1 MPDRLDHLQKQS
13 EGWRR
18 RWFNFILRYISFSP
32 QVVTNIRLLLA
43 LIFPFLITSQPLLAW
58 ICISL
63 SIILDAF
70 DGVVARYQK
79 RDTDRGKFIDVL
91 ADQIT
96 FVLLCLGLIR
106 LLPDLSLVLA
116 ISACSIP
123 LVYLITM
130 VRKNEQR
137 PSDWLIKPQARL
149 VGYKI
154 LFLVLIIALLGGWV
168 SYKISLSGLWLL
180 NTIVIFH
187 FFVHYWL
194 FTRKNQ

>member
-1 MPDRLDHLQKQS
+1 MPDRLDHLQKQT

-18 RWFNFILRYISFSP
+18 RWFNFILRHISFSP
-32 QVVTNIRLLLA
+32 QVVTNVRLLLA
-43 LIFPFLITSQPLLAW
+43 LIFPFLIISQSLLAW

-70 DGVVARYQK
+70 DGVVARHKK

-106 LLPDLSLVLA
+106 LLPEISLVLA
-116 ISACSIP
+116 ISTCSIP
-123 LVYLITM
+123 LLYLIAI
-130 VRKNEQR
+130 VRKNEQE

-149 VGYKI
+149 IGYKI
-154 LFLVLIIALLGGWV
+154 LFLILIVAFLRGWI
-168 SYKISLSGLWLL
+168 SYKTSLSSLWLL

-187 FFVHYWL
+187 FFVHYSL